1 MRAKVNNDPFV
12 HRYWNTNSFTIWF
25 QSVLG
30 SLLSVVFSL
39 SLLEPSRGPE
49 NVLSIEIGRT
59 EYQITWDVLPR
70 EVANGFI
77 KIYQVRLLLKESCSS
92 VDASFN
98 STFNTT
104 KTEMLL
110 SSLSICS
117 RYEVSVRVFTV
128 AGPGPYSEPL
138 VIQTLG
144 ESKKQ
149 NILTLNTIVF

>member
-1 MRAKVNNDPFV
+1 MF
-12 HRYWNTNSFTIWF
+12 F
-25 QSVLG
+25 
-30 SLLSVVFSL
+30 FSL

-49 NVLSIEIGRT
+49 NVVSIEIGRT

-117 RYEVSVRVFTV
+117 RYEVSVRAFTV

-144 ESKKQ
+144 E
-149 NILTLNTIVF
+149 

>member
-1 MRAKVNNDPFV
+1 MIRLFTDTGVLAHFPF
-12 HRYWNTNSFTIWF
+12 WI
-25 QSVLG
+25 QSILG
-30 SLLSVVFSL
+30 SLLRLFSL

-49 NVLSIEIGRT
+49 NVLSIEIERT
-59 EYQITWDVLPR
+59 EYQLSWNGLPR

-77 KIYQVRLLLKESCSS
+77 KIYQVRLLLKESCFS
-92 VDASFN
+92 VDTSFN

-117 RYEVSVRVFTV
+117 RYEVSVRAFTA

-144 ESKKQ
+144 
-149 NILTLNTIVF
+149 

>member
-1 MRAKVNNDPFV
+1 MIRLFTDTWVLAHFPF
-12 HRYWNTNSFTIWF
+12 WI
-25 QSVLG
+25 QSILG
-30 SLLSVVFSL
+30 SLLRLFSL
-39 SLLEPSRGPE
+39 SLLEPSRGPK
-49 NVLSIEIGRT
+49 NVLSIEIERT
-59 EYQITWDVLPR
+59 EYQLSWNGLPR

-77 KIYQVRLLLKESCSS
+77 KIYQVRLLLKESCS
-92 VDASFN
+92 VDTSFN

-117 RYEVSVRVFTV
+117 RYEVSVRAFTA

-144 ESKKQ
+144 
-149 NILTLNTIVF
+149 